1 VKASP
6 FKSLEEIDYSHPSVV
21 FWFFGQA
28 PPRTSKKAS
37 ASSINNHSTST
48 RTSSDKGISP
58 STKESNGKTLHA
70 SPPLSGHVSPVHGSS
85 TPLSTSPSANSHVG
99 SPDEEPNLTKSV
111 KDDQQKGKKPD
122 NKRSKIIKELP
133 PAPVEQRPGKQ
144 NLHPLANHPDIT
156 PLNDLQIFITEA
168 IMNTEGGSA
177 SLEEIYQHVSKK
189 WRSIRRRDGSNYTT
203 DCRRA
208 IQANLRHNPHHIPL
222 FRRDENRNGFW
233 KICATMDEA
242 LKERTALTDKKKEP
256 SGAAEE
262 ASSDEDSKSGNNN
275 NADDDTAET
284 NSKSKNQKEVSDNE
298 NSHTDELP
306 PLKSV
311 KSEPQETSS
320 TTASS
325 DEKSDKKL
333 SELQEIICECI
344 NDNGGSCHF
353 DLIVHHVTKHWSKL
367 KSGGS
372 SDSKNA
378 ILAALTDAKR
388 LFKRDNKR
396 TGWWTI
402 NPAFKDLISHPS
414 SSGSKEDV
422 QVTSPRSR
430 KRRAATLRDNGSDIK
445 IEKNSRDND
454 NNSDDSDEEAEQK
467 EPAETKEDSKKDLPM
482 TGLQILIIE
491 AIELNGGSATFDQ
504 IFEHVA
510 KSFDNLRRRDGSPY
524 TSDPKR
530 AIQASLS
537 NNPSSRPFFK
547 KESKKGVSVWSLA
560 KRSLDFWVD
569 YKKKRDQGLIDPTTL
584 SPLDDAD
591 SKKGEDSDK
600 EEENGKEHSDNEGEQ
615 AENYAEN
622 DSYEEPEIK
631 DSSESE
637 YEHEKNKEA
646 SRQNKSDTEHNDNS
660 DSKQDAEDSKNT
672 DSQEER
678 ERSERQSLGNRQKRA
693 RRIKE
698 SHVTSASSAV
708 GKRQLRETTI
718 DQTTDIHT
726 IRMII

>member
-1 VKASP
+1 MVRVKASP
-6 FKSLEEIDYSHPSVV
+6 CKSLEEIDYSHPSVV

-37 ASSINNHSTST
+37 ASSLNNHSSTT
-48 RTSSDKGISP
+48 RTSSDKGVSP
-58 STKESNGKTLHA
+58 TSKESNGKLLHV
-70 SPPLSGHVSPVHGSS
+70 SPPLSGQVSPIHGSS
-85 TPLSTSPSANSHVG
+85 TPLSTSPSVNSHLG
-99 SPDEEPNLTKSV
+99 TSDAEAHLNKSL
-111 KDDQQKGKKPD
+111 KDDPQRGKKAD

-133 PAPVEQRPGKQ
+133 PAPVEQRSGKQ

-168 IMNTEGGSA
+168 IMNTDTGSA

-222 FRRDENRNGFW
+222 FRRDENRGGFW

-256 SGAAEE
+256 SGTLEE
-262 ASSDEDSKSGNNN
+262 ISSDDEGKLGNNN
-275 NADDDTAET
+275 NADDNMESHS
-284 NSKSKNQKEVSDNE
+284 NKKHHKEFSDNE
-298 NSHTDELP
+298 NSHVDDMP
-306 PLKSV
+306 SLKSV
-311 KSEPQETSS
+311 KSESQEISS
-320 TTASS
+320 NTASS
-325 DEKSDKKL
+325 DEKSSL
-333 SELQEIICECI
+333 TELQAIICECI

-367 KSGGS
+367 KPG

-378 ILAALTDAKR
+378 ILASLTDAKR

-402 NPAFKDLISHPS
+402 NPAFKDLIPHPS
-414 SSGSKEDV
+414 SSGSKDDL

-430 KRRAATLRDNGSDIK
+430 KRRSAILRDNGSDIK
-445 IEKNSRDND
+445 IEKNARD
-454 NNSDDSDEEAEQK
+454 NNSDESDEEAEHK
-467 EPAETKEDSKKDLPM
+467 EPTETKEDSKKDLPM

-569 YKKKRDQGLIDPTTL
+569 YKKKREQGLIDPTTL
-584 SPLDDAD
+584 SPLDDVDQD

-600 EEENGKEHSDNEGEQ
+600 DEEAKEISENEEQ

-637 YEHEKNKEA
+637 YADEKNIKD
-646 SRQNKSDTEHNDNS
+646 SGRQSKSDIEHNDNS
-660 DSKQDAEDSKNT
+660 DSKHDAEDSKNT

-698 SHVTSASSAV
+698 SHVTSTTTST
-708 GKRQLRETTI
+708 GKRQLRESTV
-718 DQTTDIHT
+718 DQTTAS
-726 IRMII
+726 RRKRRR